1 MSKQIK
7 DNIKEVLNVK
17 NLTDNSADI
26 YFYGDIVGSYWDSWD
41 DTDQYP
47 ENVKYIL
54 DEVGDRDLNIYV
66 NSGGGSVTAGMT
78 IYNMLKRQKGHKK
91 VYVDGI
97 AGSIASVIALV
108 GDEVIIPSN
117 AYFMIHKPYLSLSG
131 NADDL
136 RKYADTLDLIQQG
149 ILNIYAENLQEGVS
163 IDTIKEF
170 MDSETWFTGLDVV
183 KYFTVKLGDSLE
195 VFNKV
200 DSEYL
205 NKCNI
210 PKELTEKVENP
221 LEDTEI
227 ENKVDEDEISNQ
239 LQIEK
244 EKLMLELELM

>member
-1 MSKQIK
+1 MNKNIK

-26 YFYGDIVGSYWDSWD
+26 YFYGDVVGSYWNTWE

-54 DEVGDRDLNIYV
+54 DEVGDRDLNIYI

-78 IYNMLKRQKGHKK
+78 IYNMLKRQKGYKK

-170 MDSETWFTGLDVV
+170 MDKETWFTGIDAI
-183 KYFTVKLGDSLE
+183 KYFDVKLGEDIQIL
-195 VFNKV
+195 NKI

-210 PKELTEKVENP
+210 PKELTQSKVE
-221 LEDTEI
+221 EKET
-227 ENKVDEDEISNQ
+227 ENKVDTDEISNQ
-239 LQIEK
+239 LEIEK
-244 EKLMLELELM
+244 EKLLLELELI